1 MISNRLQLPQR
12 RQSSAGFSLI
22 EMLVAVGLGTLLIGS
37 MMGLYVSGM
46 ISFAAMGNYQNLD
59 VKSYYA
65 LDTLSREIRN
75 SNRLVSYVT
84 NQSLTLSNS
93 YARNGAGQ
101 FNIITYDPTARVVT
115 LQRTGQATITNLTE
129 CDSWGFNLYT
139 RAPDTNS
146 FSTNIVFTVATN
158 ASACKLIQMSWKC
171 SRTILGSKLNTES
184 VQTAQIV
191 LRNKTSQ

>member
-1 MISNRLQLPQR
+1 MNPTTNHSKCR
-12 RQSSAGFSLI
+12 RRAAGFTMVEMMVAIGLTAVLLSSL
-22 EMLVAVGLGTLLIGS
+22 
-37 MMGLYVSGM
+37 MGLYVSGLL
-46 ISFAAMGNYQNLD
+46 SFAAMGNYQNLE

-75 SNRLVSYVT
+75 SNLVIGYVT

-101 FNIITYDPTARVVT
+101 INIITYDPTAQIVT
-115 LQRTGQATITNLTE
+115 LQRTGQPTMTNLTG
-129 CDSWGFNLYT
+129 CDSWGFSLYT

>member
-1 MISNRLQLPQR
+1 MSPTTNHSKCR
-12 RQSSAGFSLI
+12 RRAAGFTMVEMMVAIGLTAVLLSSL
-22 EMLVAVGLGTLLIGS
+22 
-37 MMGLYVSGM
+37 MGLYVSGLL
-46 ISFAAMGNYQNLD
+46 SFAAMGNYQNLE

-75 SNRLVSYVT
+75 SNLVIGYVT

-101 FNIITYDPTARVVT
+101 INIITYDSTAQIVT
-115 LQRTGQATITNLTE
+115 LQRTGQPTMTNLTG

-158 ASACKLIQMSWKC
+158 ASACKLVQMSWKC

>member
-1 MISNRLQLPQR
+1 MNPTTNHSKCR
-12 RQSSAGFSLI
+12 RRAAGFTMVEMMVAIGLTAVLLSSL
-22 EMLVAVGLGTLLIGS
+22 
-37 MMGLYVSGM
+37 MGLYVSGLL
-46 ISFAAMGNYQNLD
+46 SFAAMGNYQNLE

-75 SNRLVSYVT
+75 SNLVIGYVT

-101 FNIITYDPTARVVT
+101 INIITYDPTAQIVT

-158 ASACKLIQMSWKC
+158 ASACKLVQMSWKC

>member
-1 MISNRLQLPQR
+1 MNPTTNHSKCR
-12 RQSSAGFSLI
+12 RRAAGFTMVEMMVAIGLTAVLLSSL
-22 EMLVAVGLGTLLIGS
+22 
-37 MMGLYVSGM
+37 MGLYVSGLL
-46 ISFAAMGNYQNLD
+46 SFAAMGNYQNLE

-75 SNRLVSYVT
+75 SNLVIGYVT

-101 FNIITYDPTARVVT
+101 INIITYDPTAQIVT

-184 VQTAQIV
+184 VQTSQIV

>member
-1 MISNRLQLPQR
+1 MNPTTNHSKCR
-12 RQSSAGFSLI
+12 RRAAGFTMVEMMVAIGLTAVLLSSL
-22 EMLVAVGLGTLLIGS
+22 
-37 MMGLYVSGM
+37 MGLYVSGLL
-46 ISFAAMGNYQNLD
+46 SFAAMGNYQNLE

-75 SNRLVSYVT
+75 SNLVIGYVT

-101 FNIITYDPTARVVT
+101 INIITYDPTAQIVT

>member
-1 MISNRLQLPQR
+1 MNPTTNHSKCR
-12 RQSSAGFSLI
+12 RRAAGFTMVEMMVAIGLTAVLLSSL
-22 EMLVAVGLGTLLIGS
+22 
-37 MMGLYVSGM
+37 MGLYVSGLL
-46 ISFAAMGNYQNLD
+46 SFAAMGNYQNLE

-75 SNRLVSYVT
+75 SNLVIGYVT

-101 FNIITYDPTARVVT
+101 INIITYDPTAQIVT

-129 CDSWGFNLYT
+129 CDSWGFSLYT

>member
-1 MISNRLQLPQR
+1 MNPTTNHSKCR
-12 RQSSAGFSLI
+12 RRAAGFTMVEMMVAIGLTAVLLSSL
-22 EMLVAVGLGTLLIGS
+22 
-37 MMGLYVSGM
+37 MGLYVSGLL
-46 ISFAAMGNYQNLD
+46 SFAAMGNYQNLE

-75 SNRLVSYVT
+75 SNLVIGYVT

-101 FNIITYDPTARVVT
+101 INIITYDPTAQIVT

-158 ASACKLIQMSWKC
+158 ASACKLVQMSWKC

-184 VQTAQIV
+184 VQTSQIV

>member
-1 MISNRLQLPQR
+1 MNPTTNHSKCR
-12 RQSSAGFSLI
+12 RRAAGFTMVEMMVAIGLTAVLLSSL
-22 EMLVAVGLGTLLIGS
+22 
-37 MMGLYVSGM
+37 MGLYVSGLL
-46 ISFAAMGNYQNLD
+46 SFAAMGNYQNLE

-75 SNRLVSYVT
+75 SNLVIGYVT

-101 FNIITYDPTARVVT
+101 INIITYDSTAQIVT
-115 LQRTGQATITNLTE
+115 LQRTGQPTMTNLTG
-129 CDSWGFNLYT
+129 CDAWSFALYT

-158 ASACKLIQMSWKC
+158 ASACKLIQLSWKC

>member
-1 MISNRLQLPQR
+1 MNPTINHSKYR
-12 RQSSAGFSLI
+12 RRAAGFTLVEMMVAIGLTAVLMSSL
-22 EMLVAVGLGTLLIGS
+22 
-37 MMGLYVSGM
+37 MGLYVSGLL
-46 ISFAAMGNYQNLD
+46 SFAAMGNYQNLE

-75 SNRLVSYVT
+75 SNLVLGYVT

-101 FNIITYDPTARVVT
+101 INIITYDPTAQIVT
-115 LQRTGQATITNLTE
+115 LQRTGQPTMTNLTG
-129 CDSWGFNLYT
+129 CDSWGFALYT

-158 ASACKLIQMSWKC
+158 APACKLIQMSWKC

>member
-1 MISNRLQLPQR
+1 MNPTTNHSKCR
-12 RQSSAGFSLI
+12 RRAAGFTMVEMMVAIGLTAVLLSSL
-22 EMLVAVGLGTLLIGS
+22 
-37 MMGLYVSGM
+37 MGLYVSGLL
-46 ISFAAMGNYQNLD
+46 SFAAMGNYQNLE

-75 SNRLVSYVT
+75 SNLVIGYVT

-101 FNIITYDPTARVVT
+101 INIITYDPTAQIVT

-158 ASACKLIQMSWKC
+158 ASACKLIQLSWKC

-184 VQTAQIV
+184 VQTSQIV

>member
-1 MISNRLQLPQR
+1 
-12 RQSSAGFSLI
+12 
-22 EMLVAVGLGTLLIGS
+22 
-37 MMGLYVSGM
+37 MGLYVSGLL
-46 ISFAAMGNYQNLD
+46 SFAAMGNYQNLE

-75 SNRLVSYVT
+75 SNLLISYVT

-101 FNIITYDPTARVVT
+101 INIITYDPTAQIVT
-115 LQRTGQATITNLTE
+115 LQRTGQPTMTNLTG

-158 ASACKLIQMSWKC
+158 APACKLIQMSWKC

>member
-1 MISNRLQLPQR
+1 MNPTTNHSKCR
-12 RQSSAGFSLI
+12 RRAAGFTMVEMMVAIGLTAVLLSSL
-22 EMLVAVGLGTLLIGS
+22 
-37 MMGLYVSGM
+37 MGLYVSGLL
-46 ISFAAMGNYQNLD
+46 SFAAMGNYQNLE

-75 SNRLVSYVT
+75 SNLVIGYVT

-101 FNIITYDPTARVVT
+101 INIITYDPTAQIVT
-115 LQRTGQATITNLTE
+115 LQRTGQGTITNLTE

-158 ASACKLIQMSWKC
+158 ASACKLIQLSWKC

>member
-1 MISNRLQLPQR
+1 MNLPTNHSKCRRLA
-12 RQSSAGFSLI
+12 AGFTLVEMMVAIGLTAVLLSSL
-22 EMLVAVGLGTLLIGS
+22 
-37 MMGLYVSGM
+37 MGLYVSGLL
-46 ISFAAMGNYQNLD
+46 SFAAMGNYQNLE

-75 SNRLVSYVT
+75 SNLVIGYVT
-84 NQSLTLSNS
+84 NQSLTLANSN
-93 YARNGAGQ
+93 ARNGAGQ
-101 FNIITYDPTARVVT
+101 TNIITYDSTAQIVT
-115 LQRTGQATITNLTE
+115 LQRTGQPIMTNLTG
-129 CDSWGFNLYT
+129 CDAWSFTLYT